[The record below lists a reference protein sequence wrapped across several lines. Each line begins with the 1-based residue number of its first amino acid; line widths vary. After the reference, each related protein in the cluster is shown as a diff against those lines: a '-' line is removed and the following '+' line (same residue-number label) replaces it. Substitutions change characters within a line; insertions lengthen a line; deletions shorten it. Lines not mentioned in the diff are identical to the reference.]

1 MGGFIMKNLIVA
13 LAIVFVFCGLAHAAE
28 VTLTWNP
35 VDFAV
40 CGSDPAKSGYK
51 VYKSTDE
58 GATKILSGSVD
69 STALTF
75 TYIETGNAKLCYFAT
90 AYNQF
95 GESGYSEPACVYVSN
110 VPPAAPTGLDAV
122 IKILEQ
128 ISQTLQ
134 TIAGKM

>member
-1 MGGFIMKNLIVA
+1 MKKIIVV
-13 LAIVFVFCGLAHAAE
+13 LTMVFVFCGLAQAAE

-40 CGSDPAKSGYK
+40 CGSDPAQSGYK
-51 VYKSTDE
+51 LYKSTDE
-58 GATKILSGSVD
+58 GETKTLTGSVD
-69 STALTF
+69 STVLSFSYT
-75 TYIETGNAKLCYFAT
+75 ETGNAKLCYFAT

-122 IKILEQ
+122 IKVLQE